1 MRISDWSSDV
11 CSSDLLG
18 ERRIDEGARLLFEAA
33 RAGHPTARY
42 VLAEAFL
49 QSQGIESA
57 NRDYAQAWLETV
69 VAGDT
74 EAALATLTEM
84 LREGDLPPPATD
96 PAGVEA
102 TRPSGER
109 GAAKRPD

>member
-1 MRISDWSSDV
+1 MWICIFFYISLCV
-11 CSSDLLG
+11 CLCH
-18 ERRIDEGARLLFEAA
+18 FFFNYT
-33 RAGHPTARY
+33 PTTMNYTYCPTLSLHDALP

-102 TRPSGER
+102 TRP
-109 GAAKRPD
+109 

>member
-1 MRISDWSSDV
+1 MAALGRAYLDGT
-11 CSSDLLG
+11 LG

-57 NRDYAQAWLETV
+57 YRDYAQAWLETV

-74 EAALATLTEM
+74 EAALAMSSEEHTSELQSLMRNSYAVYCLKKKTSDY
-84 LREGDLPPPATD
+84 RQQK
-96 PAGVEA
+96 
-102 TRPSGER
+102 S
-109 GAAKRPD
+109 